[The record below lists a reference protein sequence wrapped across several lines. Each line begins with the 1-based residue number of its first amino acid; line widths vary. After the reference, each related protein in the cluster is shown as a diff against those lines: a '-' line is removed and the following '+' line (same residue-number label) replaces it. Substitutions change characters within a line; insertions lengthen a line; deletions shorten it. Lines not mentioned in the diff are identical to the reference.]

1 MVANEDTIVV
11 IRRNSRLV
19 FKSAHLT
26 AEGSSASR
34 ISNTFFRKTNFLLG
48 NPEEFCFLTC
58 FRFSAIFSRT
68 IRLCLSFSKVMN
80 TLVTSYDF
88 LVKYRI
94 FGKKCTKEG
103 SPEQLTPIQCVF
115 QDFSLYNHTF
125 VLSFSIRFRCSGIP
139 LDNR

>member
-34 ISNTFFRKTNFLLG
+34 ISNTFFRKTKLLLG
-48 NPEEFCFLTC
+48 NPEDFCFLTC
-58 FRFSAIFSRT
+58 FRLSAIFSRT

-88 LVKYRI
+88 LVKYKI
-94 FGKKCTKEG
+94 FGNGENAQKKAHLSNE
-103 SPEQLTPIQCVF
+103 IQFNVRFSGLFSVQSYLCVELF
-115 QDFSLYNHTF
+115 DTL
-125 VLSFSIRFRCSGIP
+125 
-139 LDNR
+139 